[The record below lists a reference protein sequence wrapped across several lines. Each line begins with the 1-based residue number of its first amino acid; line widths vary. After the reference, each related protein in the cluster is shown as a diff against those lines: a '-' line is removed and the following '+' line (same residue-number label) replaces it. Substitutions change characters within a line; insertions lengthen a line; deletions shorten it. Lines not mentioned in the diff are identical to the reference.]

1 MSRAHRRQKVAYS
14 TPLTPFETPSEWG
27 FTRPVSTI
35 SGGSDKSEDTRTSSS
50 QAPSSIYGRNQ
61 HKFVLSSRS
70 STSSSRYVTAP
81 APSSSSSS
89 SRRRGNYRREPA
101 PVEDLFDK
109 YDNDPSFTGGVV
121 KCHEFVQ
128 THFGKKYPRQIQ
140 VGNLLQK
147 REEIRARFFG
157 DGQPVSDRNRVVLD
171 PFSYMTPPRI
181 GRHSPAPSSGSG
193 CSFL

>member
-89 SRRRGNYRREPA
+89 SRYVTAPSSSSSFSSSSHHHVTTTCESVGGKGRFKNVEMRRRRGNYRREPA

-121 KCHEFVQ
+121 KCHE
-128 THFGKKYPRQIQ
+128 RE
-140 VGNLLQK
+140 K
-147 REEIRARFFG
+147 RSGPDFSGMDNPSRTGTE
-157 DGQPVSDRNRVVLD
+157 SSST
-171 PFSYMTPPRI
+171 PFPT
-181 GRHSPAPSSGSG
+181 
-193 CSFL
+193 